1 MAKDFYALLGLKNR
15 NPSADE
21 LKSAYKKAAMKHH
34 PDRNPKD
41 RDAAEKRFKSVA
53 EAYAVLSDPQKKQV
67 YDVYGEEGLKQGPPP
82 PSQSSQGGFPG
93 GFAQEGFPGGTQFVF
108 RSSGSGDGSG
118 LGGIDPHDLFAQFF
132 GGSDAG
138 FTGGFG
144 GADGVRS
151 FNIGDLGGMAGMG
164 GMGGIR
170 GKRARHAAPSKPDQV
185 KYDLGCT
192 LEQLYFGATRKLKVN
207 RELLDSNSGSTI
219 KAEKVLQV
227 DVQPGWKAGTKLT
240 FKGEGDE
247 RPGKSAQDIV
257 VVVKQK
263 PHSFLQRHGDDLHF
277 VAKVSAAQAAK
288 GVRVTIPTLDG
299 RKLVLEQ
306 PAGIKHKMQAPL
318 RGEGMPTRSGGKGDM
333 VVNFEIQ
340 EAANVA

>member
-1 MAKDFYALLGLKNR
+1 MGNHGTNNMAKDFYALLGLKN
-15 NPSADE
+15 
-21 LKSAYKKAAMKHH
+21 
-34 PDRNPKD
+34 RNPKD

-67 YDVYGEEGLKQGPPP
+67 YDVYDEEGLKQGPPP

-164 GMGGIR
+164 GIR

-192 LEQLYFGATRKLKVN
+192 
-207 RELLDSNSGSTI
+207 
-219 KAEKVLQV
+219 
-227 DVQPGWKAGTKLT
+227 P
-240 FKGEGDE
+240 
-247 RPGKSAQDIV
+247 
-257 VVVKQK
+257 
-263 PHSFLQRHGDDLHF
+263 
-277 VAKVSAAQAAK
+277 
-288 GVRVTIPTLDG
+288 
-299 RKLVLEQ
+299 
-306 PAGIKHKMQAPL
+306 
-318 RGEGMPTRSGGKGDM
+318 
-333 VVNFEIQ
+333 
-340 EAANVA
+340 